1 MLRWEG
7 WSGRREEGGLWI
19 VCEVSKEKNNV
30 KKKKKIKSLD
40 KIRKIKTNVKKIL
53 KAITFP
59 QLSTIPILRQN

>member
-40 KIRKIKTNVKKIL
+40 KIRKIKTNVKKN
-53 KAITFP
+53 
-59 QLSTIPILRQN
+59 S